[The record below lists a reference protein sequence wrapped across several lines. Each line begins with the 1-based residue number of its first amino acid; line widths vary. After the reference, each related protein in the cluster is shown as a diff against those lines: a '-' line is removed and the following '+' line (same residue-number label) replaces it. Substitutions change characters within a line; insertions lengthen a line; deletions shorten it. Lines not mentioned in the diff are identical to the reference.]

1 MAQRDD
7 HSRPVPSCGFGKC
20 GKIATPP
27 IRAADR
33 GLAMPAS
40 AIIARAIA
48 AAIIVV
54 AAPVAGSAQ
63 PTLKIFD
70 AHLHY
75 NQEPNPYYPLERVL
89 DVFRRNGVAG
99 ILANSRPNKGTHQL
113 VDAKAPGLWVVP
125 FIRPYRTRDDVQNW
139 STDPAIYDL
148 IEAEYKRGYF
158 RGIGEFHIYG
168 NAAQAPLV
176 KQVVDFAAGR
186 NLYLLAHCDEAALL
200 ILLAHNR
207 SAKIIWAHTGFSTP
221 TRRVRELLETYPE
234 LMGELS
240 YRGGISEGGG
250 KLAAEWRELFA
261 RHSDR
266 FLLGSDTWINERWFG
281 YDTIMQTYRGWL
293 AQLPEDQ
300 AKRIAH
306 GNAERLFGGKVE
318 AAR

>member
-1 MAQRDD
+1 M
-7 HSRPVPSCGFGKC
+7 PVSG
-20 GKIATPP
+20 IV
-27 IRAADR
+27 
-33 GLAMPAS
+33 
-40 AIIARAIA
+40 ARAIA
-48 AAIIVV
+48 AAVIVL
-54 AAPVAGSAQ
+54 ATPVAGSAQ

-75 NQEPNPYYPLERVL
+75 NQEPDPYYPLERVL
-89 DVFRRNGVAG
+89 DVFRRNNVAG

-158 RGIGEFHIYG
+158 RGVGEFRIYG

-176 KQVVDFAAGR
+176 KQVVDFAAAR

-221 TRRVRELLETYPE
+221 TRRVSELLETNPE

-293 AQLPEDQ
+293 AQLPEEQ

-306 GNAERLFGGKVE
+306 GNAERLFGGRVE
-318 AAR
+318 